1 MQNVKNII
9 LLIIIFLLTP
19 FPSFAQEN
27 EEISRILNIYDEDG
41 FFNSDEQGQFHYL
54 ISIKSRDTL
63 FESDGYKFL
72 INNRI
77 GFDEYSSLQEVGEV
91 ISLDTLD
98 LIKKTELAKLAS
110 CELHKF
116 LSSQDQI
123 FVIIREMSTNHSS
136 GVLETTYRGYP
147 IHYMG
152 TQKNIEMM
160 KM

>member
-1 MQNVKNII
+1 MKNII

-27 EEISRILNIYDEDG
+27 EEISRILNIYDEGG
-41 FFNSDEQGQFHYL
+41 FFNSDEQGEFHYL
-54 ISIKSRDTL
+54 ISIKSRDSL
-63 FESDGYKFL
+63 FKSDGYKFL

-77 GFDEYSSLQEVGEV
+77 GFDEYSSLQEVGKV

-98 LIKKTELAKLAS
+98 LIKKTVLAKFTN
-110 CELHKF
+110 CDLHNL
-116 LSSQDQI
+116 LSAQDQI
-123 FVIIREMSTNHSS
+123 FVILSEKRKNHSS
-136 GVLETTYRGYP
+136 GVLETTYRRYP
-147 IHYMG
+147 VHYMG